1 MPVRGIPSQIE
12 LRYSPSHSLLTPA
25 LLFHYFPI
33 SPHFFLQ
40 NVEIWQ
46 IFLRFLAYLNIFL
59 YLCTRFGCI
68 TRSART
74 YEALIS
80 RILSTPISLM
90 EGVRGIHYIL
100 KGVYWTLCVMANR
113 NLAIFNI
120 EAATKVAI
128 DAYGYD
134 VYTRPAFLSRRVV
147 ISA

>member
-1 MPVRGIPSQIE
+1 
-12 LRYSPSHSLLTPA
+12 
-25 LLFHYFPI
+25 
-33 SPHFFLQ
+33 
-40 NVEIWQ
+40 
-46 IFLRFLAYLNIFL
+46 
-59 YLCTRFGCI
+59 
-68 TRSART
+68 
-74 YEALIS
+74 
-80 RILSTPISLM
+80 M

-134 VYTRPAFLSRRVV
+134 VCTRPAFLSRRVV